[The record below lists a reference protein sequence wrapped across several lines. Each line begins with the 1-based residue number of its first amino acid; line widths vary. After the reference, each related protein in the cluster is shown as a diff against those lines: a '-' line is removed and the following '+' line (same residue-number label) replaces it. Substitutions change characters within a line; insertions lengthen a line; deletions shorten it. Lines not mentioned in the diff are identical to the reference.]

1 MKKIPEILHM
11 IWIGDNEAPD
21 YFFDNLEKWRNLM
34 PNWDI
39 KVWTNS
45 DLTEDK
51 IESSYLALIN
61 KSNIGAQKADL
72 LRFYVVNKFGGYYV
86 DSDILPL
93 RNLSELNGE
102 DKDFIICHDLN
113 IEWEYIIN
121 AFFAATPNNPAL
133 NLIQERMYE
142 VDFNRKDIHLT
153 TGPARLGEAYF
164 RFKEELDFMVLPYWY
179 FYRNKVGDIDLDGSC
194 LTQDKF
200 GAFGWHWY
208 AATWV

>member
-1 MKKIPEILHM
+1 M
-11 IWIGDNEAPD
+11 IWIGENEAPD
-21 YFFDNLEKWRNLM
+21 YFFDNLEKWKELM
-34 PNWDI
+34 PSWDI

-51 IESSYLALIN
+51 IEPSYLALIN

-86 DSDILPL
+86 DSDIVPL
-93 RNLSELNGE
+93 RNLTELDGE
-102 DKDFIICHDLN
+102 NKDFIICHDLH

-164 RFKEELDFMVLPYWY
+164 NFREELDFMVLPYWY
-179 FYRNKVGDIDLDGSC
+179 FYRNKIGDIDLDGTY
-194 LTQDKF
+194 LTSDKI
-200 GAFGWHWY
+200 GAFGSHRY